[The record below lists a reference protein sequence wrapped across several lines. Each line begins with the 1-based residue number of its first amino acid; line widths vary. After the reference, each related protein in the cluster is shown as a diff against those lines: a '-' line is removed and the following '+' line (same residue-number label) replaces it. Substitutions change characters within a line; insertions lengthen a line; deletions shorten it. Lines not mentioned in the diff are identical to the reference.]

1 MSDTPISKESKRAKR
16 RAWIMWSLSF
26 AVTVVPVIVY
36 VFIGFFEGSVGQK
49 FTLGITITVALILVM
64 VNIIFK
70 FHLRSA
76 LWVLVLGIYFCLKDI
91 LPLLLI
97 IAIGTVLDEFIF
109 TPQYRKYRSRY
120 TTNREID
127 KRLS

>member
-16 RAWIMWSLSF
+16 CAWIMWSLSF

-109 TPQYRKYRSRY
+109 APQYRKYRSRY
-120 TTNREID
+120 MTNREID